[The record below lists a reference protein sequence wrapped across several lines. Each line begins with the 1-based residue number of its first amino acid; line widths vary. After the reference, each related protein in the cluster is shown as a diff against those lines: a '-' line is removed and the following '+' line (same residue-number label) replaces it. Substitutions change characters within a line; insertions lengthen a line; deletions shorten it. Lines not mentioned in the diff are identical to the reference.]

1 MFKPIKNKK
10 VYEHVIEQIQNM
22 IIDGVLKQGDRLPS
36 ERELASQLNVS
47 RTSIREALRSLQI
60 IGLIESRQGEGNFIK
75 ENIDETLFEP
85 LSIMFMFNKDKPE
98 DILDLRI
105 AIEVQAA
112 YLAAK
117 RVTEEDKKELENIL
131 KKLNKVEK
139 EGNEKIR
146 AKYDKEFHYKIA
158 KITGNYFIINLLN
171 NISSLMESF
180 IIYAREKILKAID
193 DKSLLIYQHER
204 IYNAIITNDSEKA
217 ASYMREHLELINT
230 HLM

>member
-180 IIYAREKILKAID
+180 IIYAREMILKAVD
-193 DKSLLIYQHER
+193 DKSLLIYQHEK